1 MQFIHQTL
9 MSSLHPCGII
19 KSWQGTKGWRD
30 CVASTEGINFAL
42 FAYTG
47 NGSFYP
53 LWLQH
58 KVETTELVRSNAEL
72 VRWVGFCCKWR
83 RCRVM
88 RRPAEDWRRLNRVIG
103 RWSVTHISF
112 RSKTRN
118 NELKT
123 NLLTWILLRTLLT
136 GILKICSHRLPAG
149 HHPGAVRVALLT
161 GKAQK
166 VFAALTG
173 LVKNAPS
180 SIVSAGEPR
189 LTEISGLGH
198 HPFSSASSQDVAFSQ
213 FGL

>member
-1 MQFIHQTL
+1 MAKC
-9 MSSLHPCGII
+9 SSSTKLACHRCTHV
-19 KSWQGTKGWRD
+19 KSSNHDRGRRD
-30 CVASTEGINFAL
+30 GEIVWLRLTEGINFAL

-58 KVETTELVRSNAEL
+58 KVETTELAHSNAEL
-72 VRWVGFCCKWR
+72 VCWVGFCCKWR
-83 RCRVM
+83 RCWVI

-103 RWSVTHISF
+103 RWSVSHISL

-149 HHPGAVRVALLT
+149 HYPGAVRVALVM

-173 LVKNAPS
+173 LQSKML
-180 SIVSAGEPR
+180 R
-189 LTEISGLGH
+189 L
-198 HPFSSASSQDVAFSQ
+198 P
-213 FGL
+213 